1 MQIIIIQNVTI
12 KSSTMMAMVIMKGM
26 MMMLTT
32 MMFHLSYCF
41 RKLTLDMVVDE
52 NLGGDYDDG

>member
-1 MQIIIIQNVTI
+1 
-12 KSSTMMAMVIMKGM
+12 MMAIVIMKGM